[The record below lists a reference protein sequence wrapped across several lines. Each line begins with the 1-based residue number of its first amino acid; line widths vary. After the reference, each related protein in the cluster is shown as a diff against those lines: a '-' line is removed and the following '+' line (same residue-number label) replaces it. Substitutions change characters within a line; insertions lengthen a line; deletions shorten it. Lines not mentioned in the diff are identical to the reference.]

1 MFGTQVADKTDWRKL
16 LKGEAEP
23 LDLIEVREQLIEEFA
38 HKIQA
43 IREEFSQNLEFNET
57 VELLDTELPREFVY
71 PVEQYPEKIKSH
83 NLDKTPVIRGKLQGI
98 KGFCFKDPEAKAK
111 FGNDNCYT
119 TKPKF
124 SEKEQQRLD
133 AIKERQKE
141 LNSIKVYEDDQVLA
155 FMDIMPQADGHTL
168 VIPKTPAVTLL
179 DLPADA
185 AAYTIQVVQ
194 KVAKAI
200 EVGLDAQGI
209 VLMQLSG
216 AAAGQT
222 VPHVHFHLI
231 PSSVHEL

>member
-1 MFGTQVADKTDWRKL
+1 MAYD
-16 LKGEAEP
+16 
-23 LDLIEVREQLIEEFA
+23 EQNIFA
-38 HKIQA
+38 RIL
-43 IREEFSQNLEFNET
+43 RG
-57 VELLDTELPREFVY
+57 ELP
-71 PVEQYPEKIKSH
+71 
-83 NLDKTPVIRGKLQGI
+83 
-98 KGFCFKDPEAKAK
+98 A
-111 FGNDNCYT
+111 
-119 TKPKF
+119 
-124 SEKEQQRLD
+124 
-133 AIKERQKE
+133 
-141 LNSIKVYEDDQVLA
+141 IKVYEDDQVLV

-200 EVGLDAQGI
+200 EVGLDAKGI

-231 PSSVHEL
+231 PSSVHELGKHALQMGDQEKIKAQAEKIRAAL